1 MKHSNNL
8 TIKETA
14 KLLGKSE
21 MFVRIGIQRGLLP
34 FGTAILLPGRQ
45 KYSYHIPKS
54 SVYEYL
60 RLENDLQDWFF
71 IL

>member
-1 MKHSNNL
+1 MDNKKNL

-21 MFVRIGIQRGLLP
+21 MFVRIGIQRGILP
-34 FGTAILLPGRQ
+34 FGTAILLPGRK
-45 KYSYHIPKS
+45 KYSYHIPKA

-60 RLENDLQDWFF
+60 GLENNLQN
-71 IL
+71 